1 MDQKVTL
8 VTLLSGSS
16 TYMDGTDGDSYDP
29 DVEAIKF
36 KLSPIGILNA
46 LEKMGFTVISTHV
59 RETVETEDGTTRR
72 TNYTHYSW
80 TMYKEIEFD

>member
-16 TYMDGTDGDSYDP
+16 TYMDGTDPYDP

-59 RETVETEDGTTRR
+59 RETVETEDGTTGR

>member
-8 VTLLSGSS
+8 GTLLSSGS
-16 TYMDGTDGDSYDP
+16 TYMDG
-29 DVEAIKF
+29 EAIKF
-36 KLSPIGILNA
+36 RLSPIGILNA

>member
-8 VTLLSGSS
+8 GTLLSSGS
-16 TYMDGTDGDSYDP
+16 TYMDG
-29 DVEAIKF
+29 EAIKF
-36 KLSPIGILNA
+36 RLSPIGILNA

-59 RETVETEDGTTRR
+59 RETVETEDGT
-72 TNYTHYSW
+72 NYTHYSW